1 MDPSARVD
9 FGSRRSGSRRW
20 RAGAEVGLIFL
31 VFFIQGAWPAP
42 EVNEPHYLSKAKHYW
57 DASWC
62 AHDFFCGTAD
72 AHQVFDWTFGW
83 LSRWLSLPAMAW
95 CGRLLT
101 WGLLAWAWRRLSV
114 ALGLGPL
121 YAVLAAALFVA
132 TNARLH
138 MAGEWVI
145 GGVEAK
151 GFAYVLVLL
160 GLEALTGQR
169 WTRAVLLFGA
179 ASSFHAIVGGWS
191 VVAAAV
197 VWLTSADRPPLSRLV
212 LPLAGGLL
220 LALPGLLPA
229 VALTWRVDPD
239 VVSQANRIYVF
250 QRLDHHLL
258 PQHFRPL
265 FVVRHLA
272 LVGALVVLVRF
283 GPAEAPF
290 RKLLGFIAA
299 TVAIAAA
306 GMVVGLLVPLDAD
319 LAASLLRY
327 YWFRMSDVMVP
338 LGVALTACAILEKW
352 PRKRSAWQAVA
363 LGAALF
369 VSAGHLGETIWRR
382 HWQPL
387 PPADAGIANLEAWR
401 EMCAWIAAETPAD
414 AVFLTPRLAQTFRW
428 YSQRAEVVS
437 RKDIPQD
444 AAGIVQWWQRMN
456 RIHRAPADSPLVWR
470 ESLAEL
476 GSQRLRELGAEYGAD
491 YVLTAAFPALNLER
505 VGPIQPS
512 FAIYRLPARTAPA
525 TNPML
530 PSPDSDR

>member
-1 MDPSARVD
+1 M
-9 FGSRRSGSRRW
+9 GSRRW
-20 RAGAEVGLIFL
+20 RAAVEVGLIFL

-57 DASWC
+57 DVSWC

-83 LSRWLSLPAMAW
+83 LSRWLPLPAMAW
-95 CGRLLT
+95 CGRTLT
-101 WGLLAWAWRRLSV
+101 WGLLAWSWRRLSA

-121 YAVLAAALFVA
+121 HAVLAAALFVV
-132 TNARLH
+132 TNVRLH

-160 GLEALTGQR
+160 GLEALVCLR

-179 ASSFHAIVGGWS
+179 ASSFHVIVGGWS

-197 VWLTSADRPPLSRLV
+197 VWLSSADRPPLPRLL

-229 VALTWRVDPD
+229 VTLTWRVDAD
-239 VVSQANRIYVF
+239 IVNQANQIYVF

-258 PQHFRPL
+258 PQHFPPL
-265 FVVRHLA
+265 FVVRHLVLIGG
-272 LVGALVVLVRF
+272 LVTLVRI
-283 GPAEAPF
+283 GPAEARF
-290 RKLLGFIAA
+290 RKLHGFVAA
-299 TVAIAAA
+299 TVAISAV
-306 GMVVGLLVPLDAD
+306 GMVVGLLVPLDGD

-338 LGVALTACAILEKW
+338 LGVAMTSCAIFDKW
-352 PRKRSAWQAVA
+352 PPKRSAWRAVA
-363 LGAALF
+363 LSAAL
-369 VSAGHLGETIWRR
+369 VVAAGHLGETIGRR
-382 HWQPL
+382 HLHPC

-401 EMCAWIAAETPAD
+401 EMCAWIASETPAD

-428 YSQRAEVVS
+428 YAQRAEVVS

-444 AAGIVQWWQRMN
+444 AAGIVEWWQRMN
-456 RIHRAPADSPLVWR
+456 RIHRAPADSAQIWR

-476 GSQRLRELGAEYGAD
+476 GSQRLRELGAEYRAD
-491 YVLTAAFPALNLER
+491 YVLTAAYPALNLER

-512 FAIYRLPARTAPA
+512 FALYRLPAWGAPSA
-525 TNPML
+525 NPMQS
-530 PSPDSDR
+530 SPESDR